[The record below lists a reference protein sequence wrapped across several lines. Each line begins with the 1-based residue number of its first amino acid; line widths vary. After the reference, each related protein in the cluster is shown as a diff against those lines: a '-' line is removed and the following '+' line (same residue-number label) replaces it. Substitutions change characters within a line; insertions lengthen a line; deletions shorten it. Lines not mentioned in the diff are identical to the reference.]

1 MRVRVG
7 ITVASLAIAGGC
19 GGVQAQ
25 ASDALYARFNAVGGW
40 ELRGFTFDS
49 GVGTKS
55 VWQWSVPLVVVT
67 PLGRKVSL
75 DLTTHYAN
83 GRLETYAGGTETL
96 AGFTDTQLRL
106 IYTASRDRLV
116 GSVSFNLPTGQHT
129 LSPGE
134 FAVAGAVGSNYLS
147 FPVSNSGIALGVTG
161 GLAYAQRAGTWN
173 LGLSGSVR
181 YLGPYS
187 PFATDTVSYTP
198 GVEVRVRGGAD
209 RLLGASSRLLLGLTV
224 STFSTDVYS
233 GTNTLVAGS
242 YAPGTRCIAD
252 LTLMRVIGRF
262 TVTLAGW
269 DLYRLAGVSSAGANP
284 ETKENL
290 LNAEL
295 RLTYPVTPGV
305 RLEPMVA
312 FRQWNPSDYAGG
324 RLRSGGVVVR
334 ASLTDRLSLA
344 AAGRY
349 DAGWIFDRASGRA
362 DLQGYGASVFLRFEQ

>member
-1 MRVRVG
+1 MRVPLG
-7 ITVASLAIAGGC
+7 ITVAGLAIAGGC
-19 GGVQAQ
+19 GRLQAQ
-25 ASDALYARFNAVGGW
+25 ASDALYARFNAVSGW

-55 VWQWSVPLVVVT
+55 VWQWSVPLVVVA

-83 GRLETYAGGTETL
+83 GRLETYAGSTETL

-129 LSPGE
+129 LSPSE

-242 YAPGTRCIAD
+242 YAPGTRFIGD
-252 LTLMRVIGRF
+252 LTLVRVIGRF

-269 DLYRLAGVSSAGANP
+269 DLYRLA
-284 ETKENL
+284 E
-290 LNAEL
+290 
-295 RLTYPVTPGV
+295 
-305 RLEPMVA
+305 
-312 FRQWNPSDYAGG
+312 
-324 RLRSGGVVVR
+324 
-334 ASLTDRLSLA
+334 
-344 AAGRY
+344 
-349 DAGWIFDRASGRA
+349 IGRA
-362 DLQGYGASVFLRFEQ
+362 HV

>member
-75 DLTTHYAN
+75 DLT
-83 GRLETYAGGTETL
+83 
-96 AGFTDTQLRL
+96 
-106 IYTASRDRLV
+106 ASRDRLV

-129 LSPGE
+129 LSPSE

-147 FPVSNSGIALGVTG
+147 FPVSNSGTALGVTG